1 MGNAIAAVLAWL
13 AVLAC
18 HLIRRGARADREAAA
33 KTMRGRSSEPA
44 EVESA
49 EVDAAR
55 KVR

>member
-1 MGNAIAAVLAWL
+1 MSMSKGDAIAAVLAWL

-33 KTMRGRSSEPA
+33 KTMRVRASEP
-44 EVESA
+44 ET
-49 EVDAAR
+49 VDAAR

>member
-1 MGNAIAAVLAWL
+1 MGDAIAAVLAWL